1 MRVSSLGFK
10 SEWSKRSMSEK
21 EINNILDNLDFE
33 NNEEFDVTKEE
44 YDVII
49 QRNRLEYDKMHIE
62 QFIYDVMLDC
72 YRLGFAKALLIAQA
86 DNPRTDTE

>member
-1 MRVSSLGFK
+1 MN
-10 SEWSKRSMSEK
+10 EK
-21 EINNILDNLDFE
+21 EINNILDNLDME
-33 NNEEFDVTKEE
+33 HNEEFDVTKEE

>member
-1 MRVSSLGFK
+1 
-10 SEWSKRSMSEK
+10 MSEK

-72 YRLGFAKALLIAQA
+72 YRLGFAKALMIAKP
-86 DNPRTDTE
+86 DILGE

>member
-1 MRVSSLGFK
+1 
-10 SEWSKRSMSEK
+10 MSEK

-86 DNPRTDTE
+86 DKRTDNE